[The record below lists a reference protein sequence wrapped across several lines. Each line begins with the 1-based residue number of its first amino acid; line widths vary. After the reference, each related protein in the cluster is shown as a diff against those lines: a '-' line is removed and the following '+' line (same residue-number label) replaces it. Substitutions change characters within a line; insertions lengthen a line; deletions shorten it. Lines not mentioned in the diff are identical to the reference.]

1 MTTEESAEHPG
12 KREETF
18 GALAGLIY
26 LVATALAGVFYV
38 VGNDTTENIAGVI
51 LGVLLVGFGSVWL
64 AYFLRRTFRSY
75 KAGRDVQ

>member
-38 VGNDTTENIAGVI
+38 SETT
-51 LGVLLVGFGSVWL
+51 
-64 AYFLRRTFRSY
+64 RPRTSPE
-75 KAGRDVQ
+75 